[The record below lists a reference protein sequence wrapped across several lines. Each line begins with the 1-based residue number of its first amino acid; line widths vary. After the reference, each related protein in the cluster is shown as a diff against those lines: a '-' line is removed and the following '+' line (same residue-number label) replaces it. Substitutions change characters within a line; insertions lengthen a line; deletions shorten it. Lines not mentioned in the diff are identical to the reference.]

1 MPLFDIKCEECGC
14 LAVDNFFAKYPEEV
28 RDDCP
33 YCGKITIWEVLPPL
47 VAMQPDNMWMGVN
60 TQQGYFTSKEQHLSY
75 LKNNSLE
82 RVERGMVE
90 EVKKKA
96 KNRVPEQLKKNEK
109 NLEKFLG
116 KELASM

>member
-1 MPLFDIKCEECGC
+1 MPLFDTQCNHCNNQVSDVLMSYEESWEQFCVC
-14 LAVDNFFAKYPEEV
+14 CNTW
-28 RDDCP
+28 
-33 YCGKITIWEVLPPL
+33 TIWETLPPL
-47 VAMQPDNMWMGVN
+47 VAMHPDNMWSGVN

-75 LKNNSLE
+75 LKNNSLH